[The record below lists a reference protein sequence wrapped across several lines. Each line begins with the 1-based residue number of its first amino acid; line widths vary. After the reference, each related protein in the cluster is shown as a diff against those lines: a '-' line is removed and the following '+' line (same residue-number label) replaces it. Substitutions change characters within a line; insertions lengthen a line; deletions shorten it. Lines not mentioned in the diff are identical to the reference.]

1 MDAAPDNGTRWNTV
15 VCGPFLFWFS
25 AKTDERWGY

>member
-15 VCGPFLFWFS
+15 VCGPFFFWFS